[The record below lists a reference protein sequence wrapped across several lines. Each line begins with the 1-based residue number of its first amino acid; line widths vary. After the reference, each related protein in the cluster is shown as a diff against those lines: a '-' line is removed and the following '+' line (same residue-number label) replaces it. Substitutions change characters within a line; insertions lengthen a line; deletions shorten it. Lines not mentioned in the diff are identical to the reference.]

1 MAFLCNFE
9 LWQTQGD
16 GWLAHRSGQTQN
28 NCFLIIF
35 FPPLL
40 PKPDELSQGGS
51 ERSAP
56 PS

>member
-35 FPPLL
+35 FFPLL